1 MRVGSYQYNSCL
13 AYRVTARAS
22 HRPLYGLAGM
32 FLLRPRCVF
41 SFGSLAQQICARFR
55 VLMLLHC
62 LLLLL
67 LWLPVASGM
76 LHHSSRGR
84 RKPKDK
90 AKELQ
95 PGKSLKGFAALNM
108 SLCVCVC
115 LSNLFTCTQ
124 YTQTQ
129 IRMQLQQMHLQIRPG
144 LTTGI
149 MQIERGERRLWKE
162 QFCAQRA
169 QGEPELESTQLI
181 SSRKLG
187 PSSIKRKPKE
197 KSRRRSA

>member
-22 HRPLYGLAGM
+22 HRPLYGLACM

-108 SLCVCVC
+108 SLCVCV
-115 LSNLFTCTQ
+115 FVQ
-124 YTQTQ
+124 PIY
-129 IRMQLQQMHLQIRPG
+129 MHTIHTNTDTNTTTTNASTNPSRPNYRDYANRAG
-144 LTTGI
+144 RTTTVKRTILRTKSTRWAGTGI
-149 MQIERGERRLWKE
+149 N
-162 QFCAQRA
+162 
-169 QGEPELESTQLI
+169 PTD
-181 SSRKLG
+181 
-187 PSSIKRKPKE
+187 
-197 KSRRRSA
+197 